1 MNPLLL
7 KTLDYCYGVL
17 CRHCNNKVLD
27 SDKVRK
33 QKYLE
38 DTCPSCGKSGHDP
51 IETPEEP
58 EEKEES
64 HAKD

>member
-17 CRHCNNKVLD
+17 CKHCKRKVLD
-27 SDKVRK
+27 SDKERK

-38 DTCPSCGKSGHDP
+38 DNCPSCGKNGRDP
-51 IETPEEP
+51 IEEAEEP
-58 EEKEES
+58 EEKE
-64 HAKD
+64 D